1 MRRRAKILYSHM
13 SISYPTILI
22 IIIAYEQ
29 RTISVSVADYIIEIV
44 SDFHGRYLRDIS
56 HIKISPDN
64 HISSAF
70 GATKDNKGQAFKN
83 NRNVHCTMYIMGKDR
98 LGLFI
103 IAGNGKSSETFR

>member
-29 RTISVSVADYIIEIV
+29 RTVSVSVADYIIETV

-56 HIKISPDN
+56 HIKSSPDN

-70 GATKDNKGQAFKN
+70 GATKENKGQAFKN
-83 NRNVHCTMYIMGKDR
+83 NRNVHCTMYIMGKDT

-103 IAGNGKSSETFR
+103 IV

>member
-29 RTISVSVADYIIEIV
+29 RTVSVSVADYIIETV

-56 HIKISPDN
+56 HIKSSPDN

-70 GATKDNKGQAFKN
+70 GATKENKGQAFK
-83 NRNVHCTMYIMGKDR
+83 TIGMYIVQCIYWEKDT
-98 LGLFI
+98 LGRFI
-103 IAGNGKSSETFR
+103 IV